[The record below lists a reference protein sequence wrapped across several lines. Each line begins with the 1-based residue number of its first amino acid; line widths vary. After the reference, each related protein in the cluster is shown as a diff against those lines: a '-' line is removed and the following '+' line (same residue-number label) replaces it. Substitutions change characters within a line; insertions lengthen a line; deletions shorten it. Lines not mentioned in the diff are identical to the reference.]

1 MATLPRLGFRESLA
15 LLITLTCAAW
25 CIPLFEFLY
34 YGTPSLLS
42 LATAL
47 MLTAML
53 TVWPFLTGKRVAKGA
68 DGVHVEKAMMCVEC
82 KSLAWPA
89 EQAMG
94 FCLRCGSTKKAVPAG
109 A

>member
-1 MATLPRLGFRESLA
+1 MKRLGFRESLG
-15 LLITLTCAAW
+15 LLIAVTIAAW
-25 CIPLFEFLY
+25 GIPVFEWFY
-34 YGTPSLLS
+34 YGSVSMVS
-42 LATAL
+42 LATAS
-47 MLTAML
+47 MLTVML
-53 TVWPFLTGKRVAKGA
+53 AVWPFLTGKRLQNG
-68 DGVHVEKAMMCVEC
+68 HVESAMMCVEC